1 LRGHSASTAAA
12 KTAATTAAAAETSA
26 AAAVAASTAAEAATI
41 TVTAAA
47 AAAAVAAALLETTAE
62 LGNTLFA
69 KTVALVATATTAL
82 TFAPSIETHIRPNLN
97 CPLTPETNALGQKG
111 ATGHDA

>member
-12 KTAATTAAAAETSA
+12 KTAATTAAAETSA

-47 AAAAVAAALLETTAE
+47 AAAVAAALLETTAE

-69 KTVALVATATTAL
+69 KTIALVATATTAL